1 MASISLSGFNNLGIS
16 SSLTAYTIT
25 PPTSN
30 LATTYG
36 STWSKLGA
44 TINGINSNDVMSS
57 IAISKNGDTFV
68 AGAVQT
74 QHPSLSGY
82 AIVYRNISGTWTML
96 GSTIYG
102 LAGGDQFGIS
112 VSISADGN
120 TIAVGSIDNN
130 GFNSN
135 GPGYVRVFTYSN
147 ANNTWTQLGGVIS
160 GTTEGAMF
168 GKSVCLSANGRRVI
182 IGEKKRNYEGD
193 LGLARVFD
201 YDVNKVTAVTNTSSD
216 TYGPVGWTRIGGDFI
231 GTINSWYGENVSMS
245 DDGRIVAIGG
255 PQLNTSGLFPGG
267 GGSGGIVRVFRY
279 DVTKTTAVT
288 DGTSDTFGPKLWNRI
303 GGDFYGSQSVQA
315 GGFWG
320 GVKLSSD
327 GTKVMITYG
336 SENNLGFVRVFQY
349 DINKTTTV
357 TDKSSSTFGPKYW
370 YQLGQSLTGSV
381 SDDAVGYSAAISND
395 GTIIAFTAGYG
406 DSNPPS
412 NNNNVGYI
420 KAFRYTSS
428 TNTWSQLGQ
437 TLTGTV
443 SFGIFGAYLGLSANG
458 SRISVVNQVP
468 SLAEVYSIDVSGGF
482 TYASSNTSVVEP
494 YDTTLIVKSLG
505 TSVITATQSGYGAY
519 ATTSINATAT
529 VQAYSY
535 TLVLSNFSVPSKTY
549 GDIPF
554 TLTAPTSN
562 NTPASFIYS
571 SSDLSVATVSGN
583 TVTLVGSGTTTI
595 SAYQASSNDY
605 SDGTITATLT
615 VSLATSTL
623 SSATFTIANSKAY
636 GDPSFAIVTRP
647 TSNSSGAITYTS
659 NNPAVATIDSSGNW
673 INIVGVGDVSFNA
686 VQAATSQYAAATKS
700 SNTLTVSLGTPT
712 LSSATFSVPA
722 TKTYG
727 DPSFAIL
734 TRPTSNS
741 SGAITYTSSNT
752 SVATIDASGDWI
764 NIVGAGDVSFNAS
777 QAAVPNQFTSASLT
791 SDTLTVSL
799 GTPTLSSATFTVS
812 STSKVYGDA
821 SFAIVTRPTSNS
833 SGAITYTSNNP
844 AVATIDTSGDWINIV
859 GVGDVSF
866 NALQAAVPNQFTS
879 ASRTSTLL
887 TVSKGTPTLAFVS
900 PPSTKVVTDA
910 SFSVSATSASAGA
923 VSYSSSDI
931 SLATV
936 HPSTG
941 LVTLK
946 GIGSVTITA
955 SQVLTTLYNAPTNAT
970 CSISIQSAGTA
981 LQGTT
986 VTSGTSFAAL
996 DLSGASLVGTTVSG
1010 VSFSGA
1016 NLSNVDFSGAVVTGT
1031 DFTNVNLSGATN
1043 LPAFST
1049 VQKLQLLKN
1058 INNKDIGQV
1067 QVTEPLSGSVI
1078 NSLVDIPSDIISNAT
1093 FIVKAPATIDGSG
1106 NKVVTVSVSDISG
1119 DLSVYI
1125 PLNPNESAK
1134 INNTV
1139 YLFDGTNILDTS
1151 GNAVTFFSISE
1162 APFKVYAG
1170 SIVAVNV
1177 MNVINKVVFS
1187 FPDGSKIG
1195 LYDLMTELFA
1205 LK

>member
-1 MASISLSGFNNLGIS
+1 MTAISLSGFNNLGIS

-44 TINGINSNDVMSS
+44 TINGLNSNDAMSS

-74 QHPSLSGY
+74 QNILPGY

-102 LAGGDQFGIS
+102 LANGDQFGTS

-120 TIAVGSIDNN
+120 TIAVGSMDHS
-130 GFNSN
+130 GFSSN

-168 GKSVCLSANGRRVI
+168 GRSGCLSANGRRII
-182 IGEKKRNYEGD
+182 IGGTD
-193 LGLARVFD
+193 HASVFD
-201 YDVNKVTAVTNTSSD
+201 YDVNKVAAVTDTSSD
-216 TYGPVGWTRIGGDFI
+216 TYGHVGWTRIGSDFI
-231 GTINSWYGENVSMS
+231 MHARNVSMS
-245 DDGRIVAIGG
+245 DDGRIVAIAVSTAYTGG
-255 PQLNTSGLFPGG
+255 GLFPDGG
-267 GGSGGIVRVFRY
+267 SSGGIIRVFRY
-279 DVTKTTAVT
+279 DATKTTAVT
-288 DGTSDTFGPKLWNRI
+288 DATSDTFGPKLWNRI
-303 GGDFYGSQSVQA
+303 GGDFYGVQYASA
-315 GGFWG
+315 GGYWG

-336 SENNLGFVRVFQY
+336 TEDNVGYVRIFQY
-349 DINKTTTV
+349 DINKTTAV
-357 TDKSSSTFGPKYW
+357 TNRSSSTFGPKYW
-370 YQLGQSLTGSV
+370 YQLGQSLTGNSEDV
-381 SDDAVGYSAAISND
+381 VGYSAAISND
-395 GTIIAFTAGYG
+395 GTIVAVTAGYG

-412 NNNNVGYI
+412 NNNNVGYV

-443 SFGIFGAYLGLSANG
+443 SYGIFGAYLGLSANG
-458 SRISVVNQVP
+458 SRLSVVNQVP
-468 SLAEVYSIDVSGGF
+468 SSAEVYSIDVSGGF

-494 YDTTLIVKSLG
+494 YDTTLIVKSIG
-505 TSVITATQSGYGAY
+505 SSVITATQSGYGAY
-519 ATTSINATAT
+519 ATTSINATAA
-529 VQAYSY
+529 VQLYSY
-535 TLVLSNFSVPSKTY
+535 TLNLSNFSVPSKTY
-549 GDIPF
+549 GNSPF

-571 SSDLSVATVSGN
+571 SSEHSVATVSGN

-595 SAYQASSNDY
+595 SAYQALSNDY

-615 VSLATSTL
+615 VAQGVSTF
-623 SSATFTIANSKAY
+623 STATFTVATSKNV
-636 GDPSFAIVTRP
+636 GDASFAVITRP
-647 TSNSSGAITYTS
+647 TSDSSGAVTYVS
-659 NNPAVATIDSSGNW
+659 NSPTVATITDDGSGNA
-673 INIVGVGDVSFNA
+673 ISLVATGTVTFTA
-686 VQAATSQYAAATKS
+686 TQAATSQYAESTRT
-700 SNTLTVSLGTPT
+700 SNTLTVSIGTPT
-712 LSSATFSVPA
+712 LSSATFTVANTSKV
-722 TKTYG
+722 YG

-764 NIVGAGDVSFNAS
+764 NIVGAGDVSFNAL
-777 QAAVPNQFTSASLT
+777 QAAVPNQFTSASRT

-799 GTPTLSSATFTVS
+799 ETSTLSESTFSVPATKT
-812 STSKVYGDA
+812 YGDA
-821 SFAIVTRPTSNS
+821 SFAILTRPTSNS
-833 SGAITYTSNNP
+833 SGAITYTSSNTS
-844 AVATIDTSGDWINIV
+844 VATIDTSGDWINIV

-879 ASRTSTLL
+879 ASLTSSTL

-900 PPSTKVVTDA
+900 PPSTKFITDA
-910 SFSVSATSASAGA
+910 SFSVSATSASDGA

-941 LVTLK
+941 SVTLK
-946 GIGSVTITA
+946 GVGTVTITA
-955 SQVLTTLYNAPTNAT
+955 SQVLTSLYNAPSNVT

-986 VTSGTSFAAL
+986 VTSGTSYAAL

-1016 NLSNVDFSGAVVTGT
+1016 NLSNVNFSGAVVTGT

-1043 LPAFST
+1043 LPAFNP

-1067 QVTEPLSGSVI
+1067 QVTEPLSGSII
-1078 NSLVDIPSDIISNAT
+1078 NSLVEIPSDIINNAT
-1093 FIVKAPATIDGSG
+1093 FIVAPPSSIDGSG
-1106 NKVVTVSVSDISG
+1106 NKVVTVSASDISG
-1119 DLSVYI
+1119 DLSIYI
-1125 PLNPNESAK
+1125 PLNVNESAK
-1134 INNTV
+1134 INDSV
-1139 YLFDGTNILDTS
+1139 YLFDGTNILDTD
-1151 GNAVTFFSISE
+1151 GNAVNFFTISGV
-1162 APFKVYAG
+1162 PFKVYAG

-1177 MNVINKVVFS
+1177 VNVINKVVFS
-1187 FPDGSKIG
+1187 FPDGSKVG
-1195 LYDLMTELFA
+1195 LYDLLTELFV
-1205 LK
+1205 LKN

>member
-1 MASISLSGFNNLGIS
+1 
-16 SSLTAYTIT
+16 
-25 PPTSN
+25 
-30 LATTYG
+30 
-36 STWSKLGA
+36 
-44 TINGINSNDVMSS
+44 MSS

-74 QHPSLSGY
+74 QNPGLSGY

-135 GPGYVRVFTYSN
+135 GPGYVRVFTYST
-147 ANNTWTQLGGVIS
+147 ANNTWTQLGGVIR

-168 GKSVCLSANGRRVI
+168 GVSVCLSANGRRVI
-182 IGEKKRNYEGD
+182 IGEQQKNYEATP
-193 LGLARVFD
+193 GLARVFD
-201 YDVNKVTAVTNTSSD
+201 YNVNKVAEVTDTSSD
-216 TYGPVGWTRIGGDFI
+216 TYGPVGWTRIGSDFTGI
-231 GTINSWYGENVSMS
+231 PYALYGRNVSMS
-245 DDGRIVAIGG
+245 DDGRTVAISA
-255 PQLNTSGLFPGG
+255 PQANTGGLFPTG
-267 GGSGGIVRVFRY
+267 GGSGGITRVFRY

-288 DGTSDTFGPKLWNRI
+288 DATSDTFGPKLWTRI
-303 GGDFYGSQSVQA
+303 GGDFYGSQNTQS
-315 GGFWG
+315 GGYWG

-327 GTKVMITYG
+327 GTKVMITYSG
-336 SENNLGFVRVFQY
+336 ENNVGFVRVFQY

-381 SDDAVGYSAAISND
+381 SEDTVGYSAAMSND
-395 GTIIAFTAGYG
+395 GTIVAFTAGYG

-458 SRISVVNQVP
+458 SRLSVVNQVP

-605 SDGTITATLT
+605 SDGTITSTLT

-636 GDPSFAIVTRP
+636 GDPSFAILTRP

-712 LSSATFSVPA
+712 LSSSTFTVSSTSKV
-722 TKTYG
+722 YG

-741 SGAITYTSSNT
+741 SGAITYTSNNT

-777 QAAVPNQFTSASLT
+777 QAAVPNQFTSASRT

-812 STSKVYGDA
+812 STSKVYGDP
-821 SFAIVTRPTSNS
+821 SFAILTRPTSNS

-844 AVATIDTSGDWINIV
+844 AVATIDASGNWINIV

-866 NALQAAVPNQFTS
+866 NASQAAVPNQFTS

-900 PPSTKVVTDA
+900 PPSTKFITDA
-910 SFSVSATSASAGA
+910 SFSVSATSASDGV

-936 HPSTG
+936 HPTTG

-955 SQVLTTLYNAPTNAT
+955 SQVLTTLYNSPTNAT

-1016 NLSNVDFSGAVVTGT
+1016 NLSNVDFSGAVIDGT
-1031 DFTNVNLSGATN
+1031 DFTNVNLSGSTN

-1058 INNKDIGQV
+1058 VNNKDIGQV
-1067 QVTEPLSGSVI
+1067 QVTEPLSGSII
-1078 NSLVDIPSDIISNAT
+1078 NDLVDIPSDIISNAT
-1093 FIVKAPATIDGSG
+1093 FVVAPPSSIDGSG

-1151 GNAVTFFSISE
+1151 GNAVNFFTISG
-1162 APFKVYAG
+1162 ALFKVYAG

-1177 MNVINKVVFS
+1177 MSEFNKIDIS

-1195 LYDLMTELFA
+1195 LYDLITELFV
-1205 LK
+1205 LKEQ